1 MLKHSDGKP
10 AFSGLMPGKDGKLPK
25 MEASKRPDEVK
36 GEAKPEPEAGE
47 KSSTM
52 TEKSDGMFHVEH
64 QGETSEHPD
73 MGHALMAMA
82 AHHKPEGKHVH
93 AHHDGMS
100 VHSHGIHG
108 GEHDGPNEH
117 ASGEEAGQHMGSY
130 LSDGDEQSSSDYP
143 SGEQDHEGLQG
154 FSG

>member
-10 AFSGLMPGKDGKLPK
+10 AFSGLMPGRDGKLPK
-25 MEASKRPDEVK
+25 ESAAPPKD
-36 GEAKPEPEAGE
+36 ANPEEMGGE
-47 KSSTM
+47 KMSSMHEHPDGSFHTM
-52 TEKSDGMFHVEH
+52 KDGQQED
-64 QGETSEHPD
+64 HPD

-100 VHSHGIHG
+100 VHTHGIHEG
-108 GEHDGPNEH
+108 MHDGPNEH
-117 ASGEEAGQHMGSY
+117 TSPEEATEHMGNY
-130 LSDGDEQSSSDYP
+130 LSDSESQEQPQD
-143 SGEQDHEGLQG
+143 GAQDHEGLSG

>member
-1 MLKHSDGKP
+1 MLKHSDGKA

-25 MEASKRPDEVK
+25 MEAAPKKEEAEKPEAQATGEHSELHDNGDGSFKTVK
-36 GEAKPEPEAGE
+36 GGAEE
-47 KSSTM
+47 
-52 TEKSDGMFHVEH
+52 
-64 QGETSEHPD
+64 QHPD

-100 VHSHGIHG
+100 VHSHGIHS

-117 ASGEEAGQHMGSY
+117 ATGDEAGQHMGNY
-130 LSDGDEQSSSDYP
+130 LSDDGSTDQPAEA
-143 SGEQDHEGLQG
+143 QDHEGLSG
-154 FSG
+154 FGG

>member
-1 MLKHSDGKP
+1 MLKHSDGKV

-25 MEASKRPDEVK
+25 MESAPKREEAEKPEAQEMGEHSELHDNGDGSFKTVK
-36 GEAKPEPEAGE
+36 GGAEE
-47 KSSTM
+47 
-52 TEKSDGMFHVEH
+52 
-64 QGETSEHPD
+64 QHPD
-73 MGHALMAMA
+73 MGHALMAIA

-117 ASGEEAGQHMGSY
+117 ASGDEAGQHMGNY
-130 LSDGDEQSSSDYP
+130 LSDEGSDSTDQP
-143 SGEQDHEGLQG
+143 AEAQDHEGLSG
-154 FSG
+154 FGG

>member
-1 MLKHSDGKP
+1 
-10 AFSGLMPGKDGKLPK
+10 MPGKDGKLPK
-25 MEASKRPDEVK
+25 MEASKRPETAKEGEDKPEEMGGEHSELHDNGDGSFKTVK
-36 GEAKPEPEAGE
+36 GGE
-47 KSSTM
+47 
-52 TEKSDGMFHVEH
+52 EE
-64 QGETSEHPD
+64 QHPD

-117 ASGEEAGQHMGSY
+117 SSGEEAGQHMGSY
-130 LSDGDEQSSSDYP
+130 LSDDEQSSQDDP

-154 FSG
+154 FAG